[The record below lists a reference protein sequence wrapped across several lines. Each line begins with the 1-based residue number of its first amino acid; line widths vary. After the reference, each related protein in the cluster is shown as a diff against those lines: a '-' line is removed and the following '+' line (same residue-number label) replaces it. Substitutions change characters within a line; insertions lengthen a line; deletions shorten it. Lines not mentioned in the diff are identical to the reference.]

1 MKKSIFLRVLAL
13 VLGLVSSPATFA
25 GLCIWGG
32 SVTFGV
38 VCLLLFGCFVAPVAL
53 LSYAMNE

>member
-13 VLGLVSSPATFA
+13 VFGLVYCPATFA
-25 GLCIWGG
+25 SLCIWGG

-38 VCLLLFGCFVAPVAL
+38 VCLLLFGCFVLPTAL
-53 LSYAMNE
+53 VVVCNE